1 MMGEY
6 EVLQTGLSGN
16 IFVVIK
22 DGDEN
27 TPSPI
32 FLCRRDAQDY
42 IDQLS
47 PTVLP

>member
-1 MMGEY
+1 MSQSTY
-6 EVLQTGLSGN
+6 EVRQTGQLGT

-32 FLCRRDAQDY
+32 FLCRKDAQDY
-42 IDQLS
+42 IKELS
-47 PTVLP
+47 RTV